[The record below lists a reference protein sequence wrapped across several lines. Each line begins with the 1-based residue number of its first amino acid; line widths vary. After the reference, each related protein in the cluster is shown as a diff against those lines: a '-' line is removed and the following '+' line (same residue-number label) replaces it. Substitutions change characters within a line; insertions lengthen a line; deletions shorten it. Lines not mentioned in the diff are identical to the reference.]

1 MLWYVLLH
9 VYPAGIHWDS
19 WISGFLNMNFEKKN
33 WALMSSNTFS
43 ATLSPTLDSNNM
55 YVRPLGIWLHR
66 SSRFCS
72 LFLSLLFFLNLR
84 LGTFYCC
91 VFRFPCLYF
100 CFYFVLFCV
109 SSISFLVM
117 FCSAIQKCLCSKLQ
131 QSKAPCGPSGGSQPC
146 SACCLKSTNNCC
158 MILSVFI
165 CFELFMLDPEQMWYQ
180 LLHCGSAFILDTYC
194 LL

>member
-1 MLWYVLLH
+1 
-9 VYPAGIHWDS
+9 
-19 WISGFLNMNFEKKN
+19 
-33 WALMSSNTFS
+33 MSSNTFS

-117 FCSAIQKCLCSKLQ
+117 FCSAIQKCACAVSCSSRRLLVALLEDHSPALPVVSSLQ
-131 QSKAPCGPSGGSQPC
+131 TIVAWFCPFSFFLNCSCWTQSKCGTSYSIVAQPSFWIVTVYY
-146 SACCLKSTNNCC
+146 K
-158 MILSVFI
+158 ILFAWI
-165 CFELFMLDPEQMWYQ
+165 YTLTKLNII
-180 LLHCGSAFILDTYC
+180 ILMFFFHFFFGKMQIA
-194 LL
+194 